1 MAKPKTETK
10 AEAKVEPQAE
20 AKGEAKAKVEAKPET
35 RAEAKVEAKAE
46 AKVESKVEAKAPPAA
61 KAYAPA
67 HRVGMEV
74 SIAVSH
80 AVQLARA
87 EAIAAYPITPQTHIV
102 EHLSGMVANGELEAE
117 FVNVESEHSAMSACI
132 GMSAS
137 GARTYTAT
145 SSQGLALMNEILF
158 IASAM
163 RFPIVMT
170 VANRALSGPL
180 SIWNDHGDIMSARD
194 IGWIQIFVENGQEA
208 FDHSV
213 MAFKIAE
220 NPKVLLPTIIN
231 MDGFILTH
239 VVEALEMIDQKAV
252 DGFLPPYV
260 PRHQLDPKYPVTMG
274 AFAMPEIYT
283 EVKMKHEVTLTNSY
297 EHIVAV
303 WDEWAS
309 LTGRQYEPVERYR
322 TEDAKVLLLTMGCL
336 SEVARIAVDEMRDA
350 GVPVGLL
357 RLRMW
362 RPFPFQ
368 DLRKAVGAAELLI
381 VCDRAISLGGPGGPV
396 ASEVKSALYAQA
408 QRPQILSYII
418 GLGGRDVAPEAFK
431 DIVDQARKEA
441 AQGSTQEFH
450 LYGVR
455 G

>member
-1 MAKPKTETK
+1 MAAKAKPK
-10 AEAKVEPQAE
+10 
-20 AKGEAKAKVEAKPET
+20 
-35 RAEAKVEAKAE
+35 
-46 AKVESKVEAKAPPAA
+46 
-61 KAYAPA
+61 A

-102 EHLSGMVANGELEAE
+102 EHLSTMVANGDLDAE

-132 GMSAS
+132 GMSAT

-158 IASAM
+158 IASAL
-163 RFPIVMT
+163 RLPIAMT

-180 SIWNDHGDIMSARD
+180 SIWNDHSDIMAARD

-220 NPKVLLPTIIN
+220 NHKVLLPTIVN

-239 VVEALEMIDQKAV
+239 VVEAMEFLDQETV
-252 DGFLPPYV
+252 DKFLPSYH
-260 PRHQLDPKYPVTMG
+260 PRFRLDPSQPVTMG

-283 EVKMKHEVTLTNSY
+283 EMKMAHQMALTGSY
-297 EHIVAV
+297 GHILKV
-303 WDEWAS
+303 WKEWGD
-309 LTGRQYEPVERYR
+309 LTGRRYQPVERYK
-322 TEDAKVLLLTMGCL
+322 TEGAKTLLLTMGCL
-336 SEVARIAVDEMRDA
+336 SEVAEVAVDEMREA
-350 GVPVGLL
+350 GEEVGLL
-357 RLRMW
+357 KLRLW
-362 RPFPFQ
+362 RPFPFA
-368 DLRKAVGAAELLI
+368 DLRAAVSGAELLI
-381 VCDRAISLGGPGGPV
+381 VIDRALSLGGAAPPV
-396 ASEVKSALYAQA
+396 LAEVRSAFYAQP
-408 QRPQILSYII
+408 QRPQTASFVI
-418 GLGGRDVAPEAFK
+418 GLGGRDVAPPAFK
-431 DIVDQARKEA
+431 EIVAQARAEA
-441 AQGSTQEFH
+441 QTGPTQEYH
-450 LYGVR
+450 IYGVR

>member
-1 MAKPKTETK
+1 MAAKAKPK
-10 AEAKVEPQAE
+10 
-20 AKGEAKAKVEAKPET
+20 
-35 RAEAKVEAKAE
+35 
-46 AKVESKVEAKAPPAA
+46 
-61 KAYAPA
+61 A

-102 EHLSGMVANGELEAE
+102 EHLSTMVANGDLDAE

-132 GMSAS
+132 GMSAT

-158 IASAM
+158 IVSAL
-163 RFPIVMT
+163 RLPIVMT

-180 SIWNDHGDIMSARD
+180 SIWNDHSDIMAARD

-220 NPKVLLPTIIN
+220 NHKVLLPTIVN

-239 VVEALEMIDQKAV
+239 VVEAMEFLDQETV
-252 DGFLPPYV
+252 DKFLPSYH
-260 PRHQLDPKYPVTMG
+260 PRFRLDPSQPVTMG

-283 EVKMKHEVTLTNSY
+283 EMKMAHQMALTGSY
-297 EHIVAV
+297 GHILKV
-303 WDEWAS
+303 WKEWGD
-309 LTGRQYEPVERYR
+309 LTGRRYQPVERYK
-322 TEDAKVLLLTMGCL
+322 TEGAKTLLLTMGCL
-336 SEVARIAVDEMRDA
+336 SEVAEVAVEELREA
-350 GVPVGLL
+350 GEEVGLL
-357 RLRMW
+357 KLRLW
-362 RPFPFQ
+362 RPFPFAE
-368 DLRKAVGAAELLI
+368 LRDAVAGAELLI
-381 VCDRAISLGGPGGPV
+381 VIDRALSLGGAAPPV
-396 ASEVKSALYAQA
+396 LAEVRSAFYAQP
-408 QRPQILSYII
+408 QRPQTASFVI
-418 GLGGRDVAPEAFK
+418 GLGGRDVAPPAFK
-431 DIVDQARKEA
+431 EIVAQARAEA
-441 AQGSTQEFH
+441 QTGPTQEYH
-450 LYGVR
+450 IYGVR

>member
-1 MAKPKTETK
+1 MAKPK
-10 AEAKVEPQAE
+10 AKV
-20 AKGEAKAKVEAKPET
+20 
-35 RAEAKVEAKAE
+35 
-46 AKVESKVEAKAPPAA
+46 SAA
-61 KAYAPA
+61 ASGYAPS

-74 SIAVSH
+74 SIAVSD
-80 AVQLARA
+80 AVQLSRA

-102 EHLSGMVANGELEAE
+102 EHLSSVVANGDLEAE
-117 FVNVESEHSAMSACI
+117 FINVESEHSAMSACI

-180 SIWNDHGDIMSARD
+180 SIWNDHGDIMAARD

-208 FDHSV
+208 FDHSI

-220 NPKVLLPTIIN
+220 NPKVLLPTIVN
-231 MDGFILTH
+231 MDGFILSH
-239 VVEALEMIDQKAV
+239 VVEALEMVDQKTV
-252 DGFLPPYV
+252 DSFLPPYV
-260 PRHQLDPKYPVTMG
+260 PRHQLDTKNPVTMG

-283 EVKMKHEVTLTNSY
+283 EVKMKHQVTLTNSY
-297 EHIVAV
+297 EHILAV
-303 WDEWAS
+303 WDEWS
-309 LTGRQYEPVERYR
+309 KLTGRDYHPVESYR

-336 SEVARIAVDEMRDA
+336 SEVAKIAVDEMREA

-357 RLRMW
+357 RLRLW

-368 DLRKAVGAAELLI
+368 DLRNAVGDVELLI

-396 ASEVKSALYAQA
+396 MSEVRSAFYPVAT
-408 QRPQILSYII
+408 RPNILGYII
-418 GLGGRDVAPEAFK
+418 GLGGRDVPPEVFHE
-431 DIVDQARKEA
+431 IVDKAQAEM
-441 AQGSTQEFH
+441 AQGSGPEFH

-455 G
+455 E